1 LAGYFD
7 RFEGSKMNT
16 CLRVLSCFVI
26 IAPLSACCPNGC
38 FVLSGAAFE
47 ALAYP
52 TPLREQWFSLDRSD
66 AERRLDWEGCGGYKD
81 GGFSP
86 KEELIEQEKRSHEKD
101 ILPAHHRLYLEL
113 QRCMK
118 RLGYQYI
125 GKCHD
130 NEISRSLPACGAP

>member
-1 LAGYFD
+1 
-7 RFEGSKMNT
+7 MNP
-16 CLRVLSCFVI
+16 CLRVISCFVMV
-26 IAPLSACCPNGC
+26 ATLSACCPNGC

-47 ALAYP
+47 ALANP
-52 TPLREQWFSLDRSD
+52 SPMREDWSNSGRSD
-66 AERRLDWEGCGGYKD
+66 AERRSDWQNCGGYAD
-81 GGFSP
+81 GNFSP
-86 KEELIEQEKRSHEKD
+86 KTEIVRREQRPDEKD
-101 ILPAHHRLYLEL
+101 GSPAYDRLYLEL